1 MAENLNELINSEEIS
16 YAILRI
22 YNAKGELINTKLE
35 TIKGD
40 PGQKGDNGLDGI
52 GIAKVEVEDYSDDQG
67 KGKKITF
74 SFDQVEGKEDKQP
87 QSFVLYDGTKGYQGP
102 RGHGI
107 TDIEM
112 KEVEVEEQVED
123 EFGNLT
129 TEKVEKYCLVIHRTI
144 EPSGSDEGSTLIE
157 SKSFYFSKPKDGE
170 TPIKGKDY
178 FDGVDGVDAKQVKLR
193 NITVETTTSDEKG
206 SGQFVIQNEPDSNS
220 NEAIYDAVL
229 KIPEAKSINLGEI
242 KYIYETYS
250 NALVAVEEELIE
262 ERDIIYINTTE
273 VYEGIE
279 KKAGIYIFLN
289 EQLTFFTSY
298 ESLNFITKETVLNFT
313 TVEINSTN
321 EQQGGRIEIF
331 TNPST
336 GESEYKLVLYLN
348 LPPVPSAE
356 NVGKFLTVEDLE
368 EGKYRYVFKTA
379 EELMPLV
386 QLTGEVF

>member
-1 MAENLNELINSEEIS
+1 MAENLDKLTEPEEVS

-52 GIAKVEVEDYSDDQG
+52 GIEDIKIEDYSDSQG
-67 KGKKITF
+67 KGKKITLN
-74 SFDQVEGKEDKQP
+74 FDKIEGKEIKQP
-87 QSFVLYDGTKGYQGP
+87 QSFVLYNGTKGYQGP

-112 KEVEVEEQVED
+112 KEVEVDEEVKD
-123 EFGNLT
+123 ESGNLT

-144 EPSGSDEGSTLIE
+144 EPSDGEGGTLIE
-157 SKSFYFSKPKDGE
+157 SKSFYFSKPKDGK
-170 TPIKGKDY
+170 TPIKGIDY
-178 FDGVDGVDAKQVKLR
+178 SDGDNGADAKQVELR
-193 NITVETTTSDEKG
+193 HITVETTTSDEKG
-206 SGQFVIQNEPDSNS
+206 SGQFVIWNDPDSDPNK
-220 NEAIYDAVL
+220 AIYDAVL

-242 KYIYETYS
+242 KNIYETYS
-250 NALVAVEEELIE
+250 NALVAVEEELIK

-273 VYEGIE
+273 EYEGKE

-289 EQLTFFTSY
+289 EQLNFFTSY
-298 ESLNFITKETVLNFT
+298 ESLNFVTKETVLNFS

-321 EQQGGRIEIF
+321 KQQSGKIEVF

-336 GESEYKLVLYLN
+336 GEMEYKLILYLN
-348 LPPVPSAE
+348 LPPAPTE
-356 NVGKFLTVEDLE
+356 NNLNKFLTVEDKGNGE
-368 EGKYRYVFKTA
+368 YGYVFKTA